1 MVLEKQALRWSQEVI
16 GTSWH
21 SGMWKNRQNTVYD
34 IETTILVG
42 TLVWPNFLS
51 VTCDLMVQF
60 VLTLLSVITDSLSV
74 CRQEEILLQTTLE
87 LLGGEKTLTIQK
99 RKQLSLT
106 VTTWCH

>member
-42 TLVWPNFLS
+42 TLMWPNFLS
-51 VTCDLMVQF
+51 VPCDLKVQF
-60 VLTLLSVITDSLSV
+60 VLTLLSVITDSLSQ
-74 CRQEEILLQTTLE
+74 CLQTGRNPVINYIRTV
-87 LLGGEKTLTIQK
+87 GGRKNPDYTKT
-99 RKQLSLT
+99 
-106 VTTWCH
+106 